1 MPSPGPNTK
10 TFVCPWWFIR
20 SFDNPLRRI
29 FHNPVPILA
38 DIVRPGD
45 HCLDVGCGYGYFA
58 IPLARL
64 VGEKGRVTAVDIQP
78 EMLEGLRRRLE
89 KSGVEARVTVQLSG
103 TSGLHLNEMFDFTL
117 AFWMVHEVPD
127 RAQLL
132 REIADHLK
140 PDGRFLLVEPIGHV
154 RRTMFDETLGMAEKV
169 GLAKIREVRVALSRA
184 VVLGREPRN

>member
-1 MPSPGPNTK
+1 MVNPQQNIK

-29 FHNPVPILA
+29 FHNPVSILA
-38 DIVRPGD
+38 DIIRPGD

-58 IPLARL
+58 IPLAQI

-89 KSGVEARVTVQLSG
+89 KSEVEGRVTLQLSG
-103 TSGLHLNEMFDFTL
+103 TSGLHLNEMFDFAL

-127 RAQLL
+127 RGQIL
-132 REIADHLK
+132 REIANHLK
-140 PDGRFLLVEPIGHV
+140 PSGKFLLVEPIGHV
-154 RRTMFDETLGMAEKV
+154 RRKMFDETVNLAERS
-169 GLAKIREVRVALSRA
+169 GLVRVQDVRVALSRA
-184 VVLGREPRN
+184 VVLGRA